1 MEKAEVTELSAV
13 MDQLDVPPAART
25 DDGYVM
31 AIIGKKEQLVR
42 RFGFLS
48 ILALSTTLLSS
59 WEAVAGV
66 FYAGLY
72 NGGPVSLV
80 YGMILSFI
88 GTLALASSLAEM
100 ASSTPIA
107 GAQYHWSFTYA
118 PKRAAAFISWMQG
131 ES

>member
-1 MEKAEVTELSAV
+1 MCAATEQV
-13 MDQLDVPPAART
+13 DAAKV

-31 AIIGKKEQLVR
+31 AIMGKREQFVR

-59 WEAVAGV
+59 WEAMASV

-80 YGMILSFI
+80 YGMVFSLT
-88 GTLALASSLAEM
+88 GTMALASSLAEM

-107 GAQYHWSFTYA
+107 GAQYHWTFTYA
-118 PKRAAAFISWMQG
+118 PKKAATFISWMQG
-131 ES
+131 QS